1 MTRPG
6 AVLLDFFGTT
16 AVHRSADDWID
27 AAATGDAPSDAE
39 RAIARERLGSVWAD
53 AAESFPAGSWDLDPD
68 THRQAFVQT
77 ITRAGGVGADFAT
90 RLYEAMP
97 DQVSPNE
104 GVLEFVATVAGHGV
118 PLAVVSNT
126 GIDVRPILRRWGIER
141 SFEAVVLSF
150 DVGFVKPD
158 PRIFRLAADALGVP
172 ASGCVMIGDSV
183 TDDTG
188 AVAAGMQSITARPED
203 MWRAFDLVRNGL
215 RR

>member
-1 MTRPG
+1 VSGPG

-39 RAIARERLGSVWAD
+39 RARARERLGSVWAD

-68 THRQAFVQT
+68 THRQAFVQ
-77 ITRAGGVGADFAT
+77 
-90 RLYEAMP
+90 
-97 DQVSPNE
+97 
-104 GVLEFVATVAGHGV
+104 FVATVAGHGV

-150 DVGFVKPD
+150 EVGCVKPD
-158 PRIFRLAADALGVP
+158 PRIFRLAADALGFQRP
-172 ASGCVMIGDSV
+172 LAS
-183 TDDTG
+183 
-188 AVAAGMQSITARPED
+188 
-203 MWRAFDLVRNGL
+203 
-215 RR
+215 